1 MRALAAALLVT
12 LSAARPAAADSPFA
26 RAAVE
31 QGRQLAVEA
40 ARHYQDG
47 RFVQALDA
55 YRRAYDV
62 APVPELLFNIGQ
74 CHFQLK
80 SYEWAIFF
88 YQGYLT
94 DRPRAAN
101 RALVESL
108 ITESRRHLKRRTAN
122 PIFTRVAAG
131 GVAAGGDSG
140 ATVSAARAEPASP
153 AIYRRWWFWTAI
165 GVAAA
170 AAGGTAYYLH
180 DSGSQALPDRS
191 LGTVD
196 AR

>member
-1 MRALAAALLVT
+1 MRALAAALLLGLVT
-12 LSAARPAAADSPFA
+12 ARPAAADSPLGG
-26 RAAVE
+26 AAVE
-31 QGRQLAVEA
+31 QARQLAREA
-40 ARHYQDG
+40 ARHYQEG
-47 RFVQALDA
+47 RFHQALDG

-88 YQGYLT
+88 YQGYIA
-94 DRPRAAN
+94 DRPQAGN

-108 ITESRRHLKRRTAN
+108 IAESRRHLRRQRAAASLL
-122 PIFTRVAAG
+122 FTRVEAAE
-131 GVAAGGDSG
+131 SPPP
-140 ATVSAARAEPASP
+140 REEPP
-153 AIYRRWWFWTAI
+153 AVYQRWWFWTAL
-165 GVAAA
+165 GVAAV

-180 DSGSQALPDRS
+180 GSASPALPDRS